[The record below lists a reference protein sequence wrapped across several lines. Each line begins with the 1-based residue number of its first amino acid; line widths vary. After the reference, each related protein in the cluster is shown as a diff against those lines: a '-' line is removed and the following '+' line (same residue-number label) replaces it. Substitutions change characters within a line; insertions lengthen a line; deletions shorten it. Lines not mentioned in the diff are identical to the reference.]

1 MNMAKLRKLF
11 TDQQVIAALESSN
24 GSTKKAA
31 KILSELRD
39 VKVSRQLVDYWK
51 LQIDNPNKNG
61 TIPAGTGKID
71 REIRAGMTLR
81 KPSIDDDDK
90 QGDYDNRVTNNAR
103 ILVIPDLHAPYQH
116 PDTLEFLID
125 VASKVQF
132 TRVISLGDET
142 DGHAISFHDSDPNL
156 DSAGVELEKAKEFL
170 GKLASIFPIVDV
182 CHSNH
187 GSLIYRR
194 TNKAGLPV
202 QYIKTYRDVLF
213 PDGNGDGWSWHEKIS
228 IILPNGDRCIFQHQS
243 SGDILS
249 NAAHE
254 RANIVQGH
262 EHGQF
267 KIDYRSSTSALY
279 WAMISGCLIDPKAL
293 AFAYGKL
300 FPKKP
305 IIGVSV
311 IIDSQP
317 ILIPMPL
324 DSDGRYTGK
333 LNGVFA

>member
-1 MNMAKLRKLF
+1 MRA
-11 TDQQVIAALESSN
+11 ISESN
-24 GSTKKAA
+24 EH
-31 KILSELRD
+31 IL
-39 VKVSRQLVDYWK
+39 
-51 LQIDNPNKNG
+51 I
-61 TIPAGTGKID
+61 
-71 REIRAGMTLR
+71 
-81 KPSIDDDDK
+81 
-90 QGDYDNRVTNNAR
+90 
-103 ILVIPDLHAPYQH
+103 IPDLHAPYEH
-116 PDTLEFLID
+116 KDTLEFLID
-125 VASKVQF
+125 VAAKIKP

-156 DSAGVELEKAKEFL
+156 DSAGIELEKAKVFL
-170 GKLASIFPIVDV
+170 GKLARVFPVVDV

-213 PDGNGDGWSWHEKIS
+213 PDGNGNGWSWHEKIS
-228 IILPNGDRCIFQHQS
+228 VSLPNGDRCIFQHQS

-279 WAMISGCLIDPKAL
+279 WAMISGCLVDRESL
-293 AFAYGKL
+293 AFAYGKM

-305 IIGVSV
+305 IIGCSA

-324 DSDGRYTGK
+324 DHNGRYTGR
-333 LNGVFA
+333 LNGVFV